1 MPGSVMW
8 IFMRL
13 RALTRGL
20 NVALSAGLNVGLRV
34 GLSVACVC
42 HFVDAF
48 ADEVVKVRLGTLAPK
63 GSTYHRALQ
72 EMGDKWRQAQGG
84 GASFIIYTDGT
95 QGGEADMVRRMRVG
109 QLNAALIS
117 VTGLMEI
124 DRSVSALQYMPM
136 VFREWG
142 EVDYV
147 RERLRDQLERRLF
160 DRGFIVLFWGDA
172 GWVRYFTRDRV
183 VNPADFKR
191 MRIFAWSGDSNT
203 VDIMKTMGYQPVP
216 LETADILSGL
226 QTGLIN
232 VVPSGAYY
240 ALSGQ
245 FNTVVRHMVDVKWVP
260 IVGAAVMTRRTWD
273 QITPYARDQLRV
285 AAFEAGLKIRER
297 ARVEDAE
304 AVEAMRKRG
313 LSVVAATPEIEAE
326 WRRLAEAAYPKI
338 RGSMVPAELFDQVRQ
353 LVHEY
358 RTRAKAAS
366 RF

>member
-1 MPGSVMW
+1 MH
-8 IFMRL
+8 RL
-13 RALTRGL
+13 LGHLLLACVLLCARV
-20 NVALSAGLNVGLRV
+20 NV
-34 GLSVACVC
+34 SVA
-42 HFVDAF
+42 
-48 ADEVVKVRLGTLAPK
+48 EGIKVRLGTLAPK

-72 EMGDKWRQAQGG
+72 EMGEKWRKAQG
-84 GASFIIYTDGT
+84 ADAHFVIYTDGT

-117 VTGLMEI
+117 VTGLIEI

-160 DRGFIVLFWGDA
+160 DRGFVVLFWGDA
-172 GWVRYFTRDRV
+172 GWVRYFTKDKV
-183 VNPADFKR
+183 VHPADFKR

-203 VDIMKTMGYQPVP
+203 LDIMKTMGYQPVP
-216 LETADILSGL
+216 LETADILPGL

-245 FNTVVRHMVDVKWVP
+245 FNTVVSHMVDVKWVP
-260 IVGAAVMTRRTWD
+260 IVGAAVMTRRIWD
-273 QITPYARDQLRV
+273 LMTPYARDQMRL

-297 ARVEDAE
+297 ARVEDVE
-304 AVEAMRKRG
+304 AIEAMRKRG
-313 LSVVAATPEIEAE
+313 LTIVSATPEIEAE
-326 WRRLAEAAYPKI
+326 WQRLAEAAYPRI
-338 RGSMVPAELFDQVRQ
+338 RGEMVPIDLFDQVRQ
-353 LVHEY
+353 LVQEF
-358 RTRAKAAS
+358 RVRARAAA

>member
-1 MPGSVMW
+1 MS
-8 IFMRL
+8 L
-13 RALTRGL
+13 SRALRFL
-20 NVALSAGLNVGLRV
+20 CRQALLYSLLLGACGTSA
-34 GLSVACVC
+34 A
-42 HFVDAF
+42 
-48 ADEVVKVRLGTLAPK
+48 EVVKVRLGTLAPK

-72 EMGDKWRQAQGG
+72 EMGNKWRDAQGS
-84 GASFIIYTDGT
+84 GASFVVYTDGT

-172 GWVRYFTRDRV
+172 GWVRYFTKDRV
-183 VNPADFKR
+183 VHPADFKR

-216 LETADILSGL
+216 LETADILPGL

-260 IVGAAVMTRRTWD
+260 IVGAAVMLRRVWD
-273 QITPYARDQLRV
+273 SMTPFARDQLRL

-304 AVEAMRKRG
+304 AIEAMKKRG
-313 LSVVAATPEIEAE
+313 LTIVAATPEIEAE
-326 WRRLAEAAYPKI
+326 WQRLAEAAYPRI
-338 RGSMVPAELFDQVRQ
+338 RGPMVPAEMFDQVRQ

-358 RTRAKAAS
+358 RVRAKAAAK
-366 RF
+366 F